1 MSSIQRRVKNVQ
13 PIPLIHIT
21 EPTSSSP
28 TNATD
33 PRSPTTN
40 ILRSPVDLQTYH
52 LPNVI
57 IPKMNMK

>member
-13 PIPLIHIT
+13 PVPLIHIT
-21 EPTSSSP
+21 EPISSSS

-40 ILRSPVDLQTYH
+40 IIRSPVDLQTYQ
-52 LPNVI
+52 LPSVI
-57 IPKMNMK
+57 NPKMNMK